1 MKKYLLLASVA
12 ALAFTSCSDQSIE
25 FVGDEVA
32 QKAREIT
39 FTSLAMPSTRAV
51 NESATGTVLPDQPI
65 WVSAYSTATTAAYFT
80 DVEFDK
86 NYAGGTASASDNIW
100 GATGTAQY
108 WPLSPTRL
116 NFLGITGVAS
126 HSDIASFTHAGATIT
141 WNHQTTTAAYNDVM
155 YGVGTGTVTQ
165 PSGNALVYSGTTV
178 AMPFKHALA
187 FVEFKVAV
195 GNASYADAIRVNSIE
210 VKNMVKKATFAL
222 SSSTTETDTSS
233 QTSSGVWSKTA
244 DAGDVADVT
253 VPGSDVYNSTAP
265 TATLTRDGIL
275 LVPCKS
281 GDGGFDSFTK
291 FIIHFTMNNNAYTYE
306 YTPAT
311 TKLEQGHKY
320 TYNITLTLTEIR
332 INATVEAGWD
342 NTDTPINVPGV

>member
-1 MKKYLLLASVA
+1 MKRSIILITVA
-12 ALAFTSCSDQSIE
+12 ALAL
-25 FVGDEVA
+25 VGCTKVQDVYTGA
-32 QKAREIT
+32 PQEIA

-51 NESATGTVLPDQPI
+51 NESATGTALPDQSI
-65 WVSAYSTATTAAYFT
+65 WVSAYSTATSASYFA
-80 DVEFDK
+80 DIEFGK
-86 NYAGGTASASDNIW
+86 NYVG
-100 GATGTAQY
+100 GATGGSDNYWGAKTTAQY

-126 HSDIASFTHAGATIT
+126 HDDIASFTHAGATIT
-141 WNHQTTTAAYNDVM
+141 WNHQTTVADYNDVM

-195 GNASYADAIRVNSIE
+195 GNASYADAIRVNKIE

-222 SSSTTETDTSS
+222 TSTTTTTDTDS
-233 QTSSGVWSKTA
+233 QAASGVWSKTA
-244 DAGDVADVT
+244 DAADVADVD
-253 VPGSDVYNSTAP
+253 VPGSDVYNTTAP

-281 GDGGFDSFTK
+281 GAEGFDSFTK

-332 INATVEAGWD
+332 INPTVDAGWD
-342 NTDTPINVPGV
+342 NADTAIAVPA